1 MAEFTDDQ
9 REKLAEKKQAMPDGS
24 YPIRNR
30 KDLKNAIQAYG
41 RSKNKPKTKAWIK
54 KRARELEAEDLLP
67 DAWTEEVW
75 HYGIKGQK
83 WGVRRYQNEDGS
95 LTSRGKKRYRESNE
109 SSNKSDGKNRFT
121 LTDNQKKWI
130 KRGAI
135 AAGVLLAVYGGYK
148 LSQTDLVKNYVKN
161 LTSKV
166 DAETYAKKVDKY
178 KKLDFDETVGLLKKT
193 KTFTPE
199 EDLKAINKGMFYW
212 KKGAQYNCTFCTT
225 AYELRRRGYDVLA
238 NYTEHGRTMNHV
250 KNYFKNA
257 VVETDDS
264 IVQKLQNMKVP
275 EGISLENRQ
284 TYKRAAYCDY
294 VGARL
299 ARYGN
304 GARGNLFGC
313 YPQGGAHS
321 IFWEV
326 QNGKTI
332 FRDGQTGHTYSSAR
346 EALQYFAPG
355 KTEFFRMDNLEIN
368 KDAIKEAVSNVGQKR
383 VERNVMEYDID
394 VARDYRRMVVKY
406 MKKTN
411 SSLQEARDAIRT
423 YFGVKV

>member
-1 MAEFTDDQ
+1 M
-9 REKLAEKKQAMPDGS
+9 
-24 YPIRNR
+24 
-30 KDLKNAIQAYG
+30 
-41 RSKNKPKTKAWIK
+41 
-54 KRARELEAEDLLP
+54 EDYIY
-67 DAWTEEVW
+67 

-95 LTSRGKKRYRESNE
+95 LTSRGKKRYSESNE
-109 SSNKSDGKNRFT
+109 SSNKSDEKKRFT

-135 AAGVLLAVYGGYK
+135 AAGVLLAAYGSYK

-161 LTSKV
+161 LAPKV
-166 DAETYAKKVDKY
+166 DTEDVKNLASKIDAEAYAKKVDKY

-199 EDLKAINKGMFYW
+199 EDLNIINKGMFHW

-225 AYELRRRGYDVLA
+225 AYELRLRGYDVVA

-257 VVETDDS
+257 IVETDDS

-275 EGISLENRQ
+275 AGISLENRQ

-294 VGARL
+294 ISDRL
-299 ARYGN
+299 SRYGS
-304 GARGNLFGC
+304 GARGNLFGF
-313 YPQGGAHS
+313 YPQGGGHS
-321 IFWEV
+321 VFWEV

-332 FRDGQTGHTYSSAR
+332 FRDGQTGQTYSSAR

-368 KDAIKEAVSNVGQKR
+368 KDTIKEAVSNVGQKR
-383 VERNVMEYDID
+383 VERNVMEYDVD
-394 VARDYRRMVVKY
+394 VARDYRRMVVEY

-411 SSLQEARDAIRT
+411 SSLQEARDAIRE

>member
-1 MAEFTDDQ
+1 MWEYNYTNTDALQ
-9 REKLAEKKQAMPDGS
+9 
-24 YPIRNR
+24 
-30 KDLKNAIQAYG
+30 
-41 RSKNKPKTKAWIK
+41 
-54 KRARELEAEDLLP
+54 
-67 DAWTEEVW
+67 
-75 HYGIKGQK
+75 HYGIKGMK
-83 WGVRRYQNEDGS
+83 WGIRRYQNEDGS
-95 LTSRGKKRYRESNE
+95 LTSRGKKRYSESNE
-109 SSNKSDGKNRFT
+109 SSNKSDEKNRFT

-135 AAGVLLAVYGGYK
+135 AAGVLLAAYGGYK

-166 DAETYAKKVDKY
+166 DTEDVKNLASKVDAEAYAKKVDKY

-193 KTFTPE
+193 KTFTSE
-199 EDLKAINKGMFYW
+199 EDLKAINKGMFHW
-212 KKGAQYNCTFCTT
+212 KKGAQCNCTFCTT

-275 EGISLENRQ
+275 AGISLENRQ

-294 VGARL
+294 VSARL

-304 GARGNLFGC
+304 GARGNLFGF
-313 YPQGGAHS
+313 YPQGGGHS

-332 FRDGQTGHTYSSAR
+332 FRDGQTGQTYSGAR

-355 KTEFFRMDNLEIN
+355 RTEFFRMDNLEIN
-368 KDAIKEAVSNVGQKR
+368 KDTIKEAVSNVGQNR
-383 VERNVMEYDID
+383 VERNVMEYDVD
-394 VARDYRRMVVKY
+394 VARDYRRMVVNY
-406 MKKTN
+406 MKN
-411 SSLQEARDAIRT
+411 SNCSLQEARNVIRK
-423 YFGVKV
+423 YYGVKV